1 MADRDAIAKAMMD
14 QWRLQEFQR
23 EREALLLQDQEYQ
36 RYLGPKGRPD
46 PNAMPFV
53 KSVAEGGF
61 PAQAYQ
67 WALESGFPK
76 HAAAE
81 ATVEELR
88 NPPQP
93 IQPWADS
100 ALMGEY

>member
-1 MADRDAIAKAMMD
+1 MSDRDAIARAMMD
-14 QWRLQEFQR
+14 QWKLQEFQQ
-23 EREALLLQDQEYQ
+23 EREAMLLRDQEYQ

-53 KSVAEGGF
+53 RSTPSGGF

-67 WALESGFPK
+67 WALESGLPK
-76 HAAAE
+76 YDAAE

-88 NPPQP
+88 NPEPP
-93 IQPWADS
+93 LQPWADS
-100 ALMGEY
+100 ALTGEY